1 MQNVTTPINQAIM
14 RVFDSQNIGSKLF
27 EFYKRIAKDRYK
39 YVIIVPRKCLTEF
52 KCVSKADTD
61 IFVSGKTT
69 FMTTKGFVRYRDQ
82 IRKEVDSNAE
92 LPDNYMAIVDD
103 IMIYG
108 RGINRFIKQLL
119 DSFDSAASKQ
129 KLIKK
134 IYLEIFIES
143 NNKFQIDEEYKEILE
158 ERYNCYLS
166 YSQYSA
172 VKHASDLFL
181 KSFYATA
188 TPNTSFVRSWFL
200 ESGCSDE
207 LIKIEENEVR
217 LALESEAGQLLHVK
231 NIEQNMDQKEE
242 KFFSGILCSDDS
254 FLKDLC
260 EFRCIRYY
268 YNEKLQK
275 NIFIP
280 YVILKPLKIAEI
292 DRLLEIFYGFIKD
305 LFDSESKNDLICS
318 YEEDVDYAI
327 LKYEYL
333 ILIISDLYGLYLLK
347 RVDENLL
354 GKIGDGLEDDSKIL
368 QFSFGKQN
376 LYCVKDLMQIWNDEL
391 EKSIEE
397 AFEDYSVSENQF
409 ESSDAEQDAQNIL
422 NIMAQNFKPN
432 AEKNEAIWFIAEYF
446 DKNSKA
452 DEIKA
457 KKKEDRIYG
466 ISTGSFIRNFHNFF
480 ELDEEKD
487 IDFYSEIIKY
497 MDSGIASLTVKNY
510 KVNGEE
516 RIASFLNAGEQAY
529 RIKIDK
535 YMHVFEYL
543 SKIEIDCRNLQI
555 LNLLEKKV
563 DVFLDKVLT
572 GEIMKETKKKEI
584 AAIRDWM
591 RESQS
596 SYSDMFVNRKYG
608 VEELEKKDNY
618 EKFYHEAMR

>member
-1 MQNVTTPINQAIM
+1 M
-14 RVFDSQNIGSKLF
+14 
-27 EFYKRIAKDRYK
+27 
-39 YVIIVPRKCLTEF
+39 
-52 KCVSKADTD
+52 
-61 IFVSGKTT
+61 
-69 FMTTKGFVRYRDQ
+69 
-82 IRKEVDSNAE
+82 
-92 LPDNYMAIVDD
+92 
-103 IMIYG
+103 
-108 RGINRFIKQLL
+108 
-119 DSFDSAASKQ
+119 
-129 KLIKK
+129 
-134 IYLEIFIES
+134 
-143 NNKFQIDEEYKEILE
+143 
-158 ERYNCYLS
+158 
-166 YSQYSA
+166 
-172 VKHASDLFL
+172 
-181 KSFYATA
+181 
-188 TPNTSFVRSWFL
+188 
-200 ESGCSDE
+200 
-207 LIKIEENEVR
+207 
-217 LALESEAGQLLHVK
+217 
-231 NIEQNMDQKEE
+231 
-242 KFFSGILCSDDS
+242 
-254 FLKDLC
+254 
-260 EFRCIRYY
+260 
-268 YNEKLQK
+268 
-275 NIFIP
+275 
-280 YVILKPLKIAEI
+280 
-292 DRLLEIFYGFIKD
+292 
-305 LFDSESKNDLICS
+305 
-318 YEEDVDYAI
+318 
-327 LKYEYL
+327 
-333 ILIISDLYGLYLLK
+333 
-347 RVDENLL
+347 L
-354 GKIGDGLEDDSKIL
+354 GKIGNGLEDDSKIL

-391 EKSIEE
+391 EKSIEK

-409 ESSDAEQDAQNIL
+409 EPSDAEQDAQNIL
-422 NIMAQNFKPN
+422 NIMAQNIKPN

-608 VEELEKKDNY
+608 VDELEKKENY
-618 EKFYHEAMR
+618 EKFYHEVMR

>member
-1 MQNVTTPINQAIM
+1 MPNTTTSIKQIILK
-14 RVFDSQNIGSKLF
+14 VFDSQNIGSKLF

-52 KCVSKADTD
+52 KCVSKADAD

-108 RGINRFIKQLL
+108 RGINRFINQLL
-119 DSFDSAASKQ
+119 DSFNSAESRQ

-143 NNKFQIDEEYKEILE
+143 NNKFQIDKEYEEILE
-158 ERYNCYLS
+158 ERYNCYFS

-200 ESGCSDE
+200 ESGCCAE
-207 LIKIEENEVR
+207 WMKVEENEVR
-217 LALESEAGQLLHVK
+217 LALESEACQLFHIK

-242 KFFSGILCSDDS
+242 KFFSGILYSDDS

-280 YVILKPLKIAEI
+280 YVILKPLKIEEI
-292 DRLLEIFYGFIKD
+292 DRLLEVFYGLLED
-305 LFDSESKNDLICS
+305 LFKSENDLICN
-318 YEEDVDYAI
+318 YEKDVDYAI

-347 RVDENLL
+347 MTGGNLF
-354 GKIGDGLEDDSKIL
+354 GEIGNGLDDDSKIL

-376 LYCVKDLMQIWNDEL
+376 LYCIKDLMEIWNDEL
-391 EKSIEE
+391 EKSIEK
-397 AFEDYSVSENQF
+397 ALEDYSISENQF
-409 ESSDAEQDAQNIL
+409 EASDAEQDAQNIL
-422 NIMAQNFKPN
+422 NMMAQNVKPDT
-432 AEKNEAIWFIAEYF
+432 ENEVVWFIAEYF

-466 ISTGSFIRNFHNFF
+466 ISTGSFIRNFHEFF
-480 ELDEEKD
+480 EVDEQKD
-487 IDFYSEIIKY
+487 IDFYSEIVKY
-497 MDSGIASLTVKNY
+497 MDSGIAGLTVKNY

-535 YMHVFEYL
+535 YMQFFEYL
-543 SKIEIDCRNLQI
+543 SKIEQDCINLQI
-555 LNLLEKKV
+555 LSSLETKV
-563 DVFLDKVLT
+563 DSFLDKALM
-572 GEIMKETKKKEI
+572 GDNMKELKKKEI
-584 AAIRDWM
+584 TAIRTWM
-591 RESQS
+591 REGQS
-596 SYSDMFVNRKYG
+596 SYSDMFVNRNYSVK
-608 VEELEKKDNY
+608 ELEKKDSY